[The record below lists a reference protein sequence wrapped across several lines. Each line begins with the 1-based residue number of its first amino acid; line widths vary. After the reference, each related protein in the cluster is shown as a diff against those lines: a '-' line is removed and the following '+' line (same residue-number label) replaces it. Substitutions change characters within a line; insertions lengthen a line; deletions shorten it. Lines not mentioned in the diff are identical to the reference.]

1 MNESVKNGLSNPI
14 NYLILELS
22 ISLIKKKKALND

>member
-1 MNESVKNGLSNPI
+1 MNESVKNGLSNSI

>member
-22 ISLIKKKKALND
+22 ISLIKKGIK